1 MDACRKFTNG
11 RRKRTRPIKER
22 VFELL
27 EGMTAMEEI
36 SVYDELAGDLG
47 LDSLGLVTLLVAVE
61 DTFQIELDESDL
73 DPFSLQ
79 TVDDIVRLA
88 EKYTK
93 AE

>member
-1 MDACRKFTNG
+1 MIM
-11 RRKRTRPIKER
+11 PIKER

-47 LDSLGLVTLLVAVE
+47 LDSLGLITLLVAIE
-61 DTFQIELDESDL
+61 DAFQIELDESDL
-73 DPFSLQ
+73 DPFALQ

-88 EKYTK
+88 EKYMT
-93 AE
+93 AD

>member
-1 MDACRKFTNG
+1 MTM
-11 RRKRTRPIKER
+11 PIKER

-27 EGMTAMEEI
+27 EGLTAVEEI

-61 DTFQIELDESDL
+61 DTFQIELDESEL
-73 DPFSLQ
+73 DPFALQ

-88 EKYTK
+88 EKYMK
-93 AE
+93 EE